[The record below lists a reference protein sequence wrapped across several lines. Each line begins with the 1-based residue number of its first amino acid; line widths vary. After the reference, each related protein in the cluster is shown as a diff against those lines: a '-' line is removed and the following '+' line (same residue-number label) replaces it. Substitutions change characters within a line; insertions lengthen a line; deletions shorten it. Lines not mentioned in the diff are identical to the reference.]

1 MRTDQFRNPSRT
13 ADEKLTKS
21 APVLLVAAATTLAAL
36 SVGLGSPA
44 SESGPEAVERGR
56 YLTHDVAMCVQCHSP
71 RDDRG
76 EIRRGEEFSGARIPV
91 ASPFPGPPWAVQ
103 APNLRGLLGFS
114 DAAIFRLL
122 GEGIAHTGAPP
133 QPPMPP
139 FRMNRDDAAAIIA
152 YLRSLK

>member
-1 MRTDQFRNPSRT
+1 MTR
-13 ADEKLTKS
+13 S
-21 APVLLVAAATTLAAL
+21 APVFLVAAATTLAAL

-91 ASPFPGPPWAVQ
+91 ASPFPGSPWAVQ

-139 FRMNRDDAAAIIA
+139 FRMSRDDAAAIIA

>member
-1 MRTDQFRNPSRT
+1 MR
-13 ADEKLTKS
+13 KS
-21 APVLLVAAATTLAAL
+21 TLVLLVAATAL
-36 SVGLGSPA
+36 PA
-44 SESGPEAVERGR
+44 LLLSAKSSASDPNSEDVERGR

-71 RDDRG
+71 RNDKG
-76 EIRRGEEFSGARIPV
+76 EIRRGEEFSGAKIPV

-114 DAAIFRLL
+114 DAAMFRLL
-122 GEGIAHTGAPP
+122 AEGIAHTGAPP

-139 FRMNRDDAAAIIA
+139 FRMNRADAAAIIA

>member
-1 MRTDQFRNPSRT
+1 M
-13 ADEKLTKS
+13 KS
-21 APVLLVAAATTLAAL
+21 APVFLVVATLAAS
-36 SVGLGSPA
+36 SVSIGSSA
-44 SESGPEAVERGR
+44 SASSPDAVERGR

-76 EIRRGEEFSGARIPV
+76 EIRRSEEFAGARIPV
-91 ASPFPGPPWAVQ
+91 ASPFSGPPWAVQ

-114 DAAIFRLL
+114 DAAIVRLL

-133 QPPMPP
+133 QSPMPP
-139 FRMNRDDAAAIIA
+139 FRMNRADAEAIIA